1 MQTIIG
7 RREALRLG
15 GAAALSGL
23 AVPAWASSLPAAQP
37 RRAIL
42 HNLHTGDK
50 LNAVYFE
57 NGRYVPD
64 ALAEAMRVLRDW
76 RTGEEKMMEPAL
88 FDALHAINTRLETN
102 RPFQIISGY
111 RSPKTNAMLH
121 AKSKGVASTSQHT
134 QGKAVDVRIQGVE
147 LANLHKA
154 ALAVSAGGVG
164 YYPVS
169 NFVHVDTGRVRQWKG
184 A

>member
-1 MQTIIG
+1 MQTLIG

-15 GAAALSGL
+15 GAAALSSL
-23 AVPAWASSLPAAQP
+23 AMPAWASALGDSP
-37 RRAIL
+37 RRAVL
-42 HNLHTGDK
+42 HNLHTGDRF
-50 LNAVYFE
+50 NAVYFE
-57 NGRYVPD
+57 NGRYVPQ

-76 RTGEEKMMEPAL
+76 RTGEERMMEPAL

-121 AKSKGVASTSQHT
+121 AKSKGVASQSQHT
-134 QGKAVDVRIQGVE
+134 LGKAVDVRIEGVQ
-147 LANLHKA
+147 LAHLHKA
-154 ALAVSAGGVG
+154 ALDVSAGGVG
-164 YYPVS
+164 YYPKS
-169 NFVHVDTGRVRQWKG
+169 NFVHVDTGRVRRWSG

>member
-15 GAAALSGL
+15 GAAALSSL
-23 AVPAWASSLPAAQP
+23 AAPAWATALGSSTP
-37 RRAIL
+37 RRAVL

-50 LNAVYFE
+50 FNAVYFE
-57 NGRYVPD
+57 NGRYVAD

-76 RTGEEKMMEPAL
+76 RTGEEHMMEPGL

-121 AKSKGVASTSQHT
+121 ARSSGVASTSQHT
-134 QGKAVDVRIQGVE
+134 LGKALDVRMEGVA
-147 LANLHKA
+147 LSNLHKA
-154 ALAVSAGGVG
+154 ALDVSAGGVG
-164 YYPVS
+164 YYPQS
-169 NFVHVDTGRVRQWKG
+169 NFVHVDTGRVRRWTG